1 MALSKVGSNQ
11 IDSAAS
17 LTVSGNVSVDGGT
30 IKLDGNYPTAQLTWL
45 WVILH

>member
-17 LTVSGNVSVDGGT
+17 LTVSGNV
-30 IKLDGNYPTAQLTWL
+30 KLDGNVGAKVRPGLL
-45 WVILH
+45 PVP